1 MESHLVSIVI
11 KIVLHTVIV
20 LPHPFP
26 LIPVLRW
33 FFRAEMVRNKI
44 TKKKK
49 RKEKRKI
56 NENNEKQKAL
66 VTDQVE

>member
-20 LPHPFP
+20 LPHPFQ

-33 FFRAEMVRNKI
+33 FFRAEVVRNKI
-44 TKKKK
+44 KKKK
-49 RKEKRKI
+49 KKKEKTTKTMKSKKR
-56 NENNEKQKAL
+56 
-66 VTDQVE
+66 

>member
-49 RKEKRKI
+49 EKKKEKSTKTMKRK
-56 NENNEKQKAL
+56 KR
-66 VTDQVE
+66 